1 MPTIASSA
9 RDAFY
14 EARPSD
20 LAARRPQALGQRG
33 FAQTSVETI
42 ARKAGTAKGTPYL
55 DFDSKGAL
63 LLS

>member
-1 MPTIASSA
+1 MTRSTRP
-9 RDAFY
+9 
-14 EARPSD
+14 ARPTWPRV
-20 LAARRPQALGQRG
+20 ARKLWAQRG

-42 ARKAGTAKGTPYL
+42 ARKAGIAKGTPYL